1 MPTFDAVS
9 GHGASIAME
18 TDPSGAPYVFSLI
31 GEIRGNVTYKHN
43 LASTETTPHNG
54 IVDTYTPDGRITRD
68 AVTITV
74 NYIYHNAATYHKLLK
89 QFFHAK
95 TYFRIRIRGPLG
107 VANDDETIYWGFVES
122 FQENNNE
129 RSGSREAV
137 YVFRPTGAMTVDG
150 VVYS

>member
-18 TDPSGAPYVFSLI
+18 TDPTGAPYVFSAI

-54 IVDTYTPDGRITRD
+54 NMDTYTPDGRITRD
-68 AVTITV
+68 AITITV
-74 NYIYHNAATYHKLLK
+74 NYLYGIPGTYHKLLK
-89 QFFHAK
+89 DFKHSK
-95 TYFRIRIRGPLG
+95 TWFRLRIRGPQG
-107 VANDDETIYWGFVES
+107 VAGSDEVIYWGFLES

-129 RSGSREAV
+129 RTGAREAV
-137 YVFRPTGAMTVDG
+137 FVYRPSGPMTLDG
-150 VVYS
+150 VLYQ